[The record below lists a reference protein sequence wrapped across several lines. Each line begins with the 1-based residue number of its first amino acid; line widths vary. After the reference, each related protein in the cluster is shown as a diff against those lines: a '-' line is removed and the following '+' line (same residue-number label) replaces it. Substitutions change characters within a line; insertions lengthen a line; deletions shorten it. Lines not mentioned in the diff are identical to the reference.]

1 MDIAA
6 VGHMMAGHLSGA
18 ELHEAVGALVLAAH
32 VLSVQHNVTLTDVGV
47 MFLAGV
53 TSGQQFLERGVH

>member
-1 MDIAA
+1 M
-6 VGHMMAGHLSGA
+6 VAGQLSDA

-32 VLSVQHNVTLTDVGV
+32 VLSVQHSVTLTDVGV
-47 MFLAGV
+47 MFLAGI